1 MTTIEHEYESRSMI
15 SEEKY
20 FEIASSFYRED
31 SYLKTITQRNQ
42 YFDSEDFF
50 LTNNNIVLR
59 IRITNKGAVLTLKI
73 SEAYGHS
80 KEISQKISYFQHKAL
95 IEKSHFP
102 KGQIKLL
109 LMAKGIPL
117 LSLKYICEMKTK
129 RIQVNMKNYN
139 YCIDK
144 NEYQGIA
151 DYNIEVEARSMDEAN
166 KIMKDLSIKY
176 NFEISKEYIVKS
188 KRAILYEK
196 R

>member
-73 SEAYGHS
+73 SEADGHS

-144 NEYQGIA
+144 NECQGIA

>member
-73 SEAYGHS
+73 SETDGHS

-144 NEYQGIA
+144 NEYRGIA